1 MENKNLSNAVQ
12 DMEILFTKAKNA
24 YYHSAT
30 DEALVDV
37 RNMFL
42 SLGDY
47 KNSPE
52 FVKKCDRLLEF
63 QEGRTVAFGS
73 YNGLPIRWK
82 VLQAK
87 GKNHLLFAEN
97 VVTGYAFN
105 EERTNMYWSKCT
117 LRKWLNRDFIN
128 EAFTPAERMS
138 IVFTKTFNEANM
150 SWSTPCGPE
159 TRDKIFVFSHKELL
173 EYLPNQADRAL
184 GEWWWTRTMGH
195 CALSAV
201 SVYIDGTIYDIGLNI
216 VDHEIGVRPAMWVML
231 KR

>member
-1 MENKNLSNAVQ
+1 MENTNTANAAQ
-12 DMEILFTKAKNA
+12 DMEMLFTQAKNA

-30 DEALVDV
+30 DEALVEA
-37 RNMFL
+37 RKLFL
-42 SLGDY
+42 DLGDY
-47 KNSPE
+47 KNSSD
-52 FVKKCDRLLEF
+52 FIGKCDRLLEF
-63 QEGRTVAFGS
+63 QEGKTVEFGS
-73 YNGLPIRWK
+73 WNGMPIRWK
-82 VLQAK
+82 VLKAK

-105 EERTNMYWSKCT
+105 EQRTNMNWSKCS
-117 LRKWLNRDFIN
+117 LRKWLNRDFMN

-150 SWSTPCGPE
+150 TWSTPSGPE

-173 EYLPNQADRAL
+173 EYLPDQADRAL

-195 CALSAV
+195 YNLTNIC
-201 SVYIDGTIYDIGLNI
+201 VYLDGTIYDIGLNI